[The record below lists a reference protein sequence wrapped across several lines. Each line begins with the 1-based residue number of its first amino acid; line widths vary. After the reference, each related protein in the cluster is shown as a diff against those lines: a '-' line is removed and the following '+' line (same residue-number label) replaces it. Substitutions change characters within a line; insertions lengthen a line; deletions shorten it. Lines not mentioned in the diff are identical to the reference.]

1 MAAPAVALPEA
12 LAAAV
17 VATPLYMAAV
27 TETMVV
33 AVVAVTPA
41 AVVAAPTATALAG
54 AEDPTTPEPAK
65 TTAPDSNPDTDKL
78 WFPGKPQTEFSPRH
92 LCDKK
97 PVQAWVPIFTTKPTK
112 GSATFTM
119 GELT

>member
-1 MAAPAVALPEA
+1 MEVPAETPPAA
-12 LAAAV
+12 LAAAA
-17 VATPLYMAAV
+17 VATPLYMAAK
-27 TETMVV
+27 TETTVV

-78 WFPGKPQTEFSPRH
+78 WFPGKPPNRILNRAS
-92 LCDKK
+92 LK
-97 PVQAWVPIFTTKPTK
+97 
-112 GSATFTM
+112 
-119 GELT
+119 